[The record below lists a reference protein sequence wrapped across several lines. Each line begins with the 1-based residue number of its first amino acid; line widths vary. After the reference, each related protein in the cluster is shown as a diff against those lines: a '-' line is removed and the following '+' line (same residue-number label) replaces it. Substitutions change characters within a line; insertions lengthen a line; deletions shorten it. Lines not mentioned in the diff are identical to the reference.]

1 MTFSLRRAPRHVPCI
16 EFVELVT
23 DYLEGVLPA
32 RERRA
37 LEHHLSLCDPCAD
50 YLEQMRETRRL
61 TGSLEVDDVP
71 EAGVEDLMA
80 VFRAYQ
86 AKRDDEPG
94 EAPL

>member
-1 MTFSLRRAPRHVPCI
+1 MRRAPRHVPCI

-23 DYLEGVLPA
+23 DYLEGVLPD

-37 LEHHLSLCDPCAD
+37 LEHHLSLCDPCVG
-50 YLEQMRETRRL
+50 YLEQMRETKRL
-61 TGSLEVDDVP
+61 AGSLKVEDVP

-86 AKRDDEPG
+86 AERDPSE
-94 EAPL
+94 

>member
-1 MTFSLRRAPRHVPCI
+1 MSLSLRRAPRHVPCI

-37 LEHHLSLCDPCAD
+37 LEHHLSLCDPCVG
-50 YLEQMRETRRL
+50 YLEQMRETKRL
-61 TGSLEVDDVP
+61 AGALQVEDVP
-71 EAGVEDLMA
+71 EDLMA

-86 AKRDDEPG
+86 AERG
-94 EAPL
+94 E

>member
-1 MTFSLRRAPRHVPCI
+1 MTFTLRRAPRHVPCI

-37 LEHHLSLCDPCAD
+37 LEHHLSLCDPCVA

-61 TGSLEVDDVP
+61 TGALRLDDDVP
-71 EAGVEDLMA
+71 EDLMA

-86 AKRDDEPG
+86 AERG
-94 EAPL
+94 E

>member
-1 MTFSLRRAPRHVPCI
+1 LTFSLRRRTREIACV

-37 LEHHLSLCDPCAD
+37 LGQHLRTCDGCAS
-50 YLEQMRETRRL
+50 YLEQMRETRHL
-61 TGSLEVDDVP
+61 TGRLKAEDVHH
-71 EAGVEDLMA
+71 EGVESLMA

-86 AKRDDEPG
+86 AERAD
-94 EAPL
+94 

>member
-1 MTFSLRRAPRHVPCI
+1 MSFTLRRKPRHVACI

-23 DYLEGVLPA
+23 DYLEGALPD

-37 LEHHLSLCDPCAD
+37 LEHHLSLCDPCVA
-50 YLEQMRETRRL
+50 YLEQMRETKRL
-61 TGSLEVDDVP
+61 TGSLKIDDVP

-86 AKRDDEPG
+86 AERADEPG
-94 EAPL
+94 P

>member
-1 MTFSLRRAPRHVPCI
+1 LRFSLRPSPRHVACV

-23 DYLEGVLPA
+23 DYLEGVLPD

-37 LEHHLSLCDPCAD
+37 LEHHLSLCDPCGA

-61 TGSLEVDDVP
+61 TGSLQVDDVP
-71 EAGVEDLMA
+71 EEGVAELLA

-86 AKRDDEPG
+86 AERGNEPG
-94 EAPL
+94 R